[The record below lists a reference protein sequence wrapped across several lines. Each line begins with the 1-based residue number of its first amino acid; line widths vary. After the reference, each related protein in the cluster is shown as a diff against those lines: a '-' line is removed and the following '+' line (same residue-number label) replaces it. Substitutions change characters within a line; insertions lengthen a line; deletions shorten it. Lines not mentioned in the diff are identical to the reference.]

1 MAGVGSHDDSPS
13 AGEKSE
19 DLDSEDDE
27 PDMKKEL

>member
-19 DLDSEDDE
+19 DSEDDE